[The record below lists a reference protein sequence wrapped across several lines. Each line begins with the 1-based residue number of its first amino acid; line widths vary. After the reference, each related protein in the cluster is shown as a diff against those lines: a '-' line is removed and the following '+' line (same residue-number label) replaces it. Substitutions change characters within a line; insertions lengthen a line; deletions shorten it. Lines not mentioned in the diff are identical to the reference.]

1 MAEGFL
7 PVDQHEGSQQRD
19 GHRERNDA
27 DFGSQVERGCCQEWL
42 RHEHAYGDQCAVNDV
57 VLPKPFLFKL

>member
-1 MAEGFL
+1 MATANATMQILAG
-7 PVDQHEGSQQRD
+7 
-19 GHRERNDA
+19 
-27 DFGSQVERGCCQEWL
+27 QVERGCCQEWL